1 MKKYLITLTSLL
13 IVIASLFLPPP
24 PGLSRDGFIML
35 AILLMAVILWLTE
48 AIPLAATGLLILA
61 LQPLL
66 GIASAQEVFSSFGN
80 RAVFFILASFMLM
93 AAVEKHALH
102 KKMAA
107 HFLRI
112 FGSSPKMFIIGVAL
126 TGCLFSFFMQ
136 AHGVAAMLLPLCLE
150 IVIITKVV
158 PKESNFGVATM
169 LSLAY
174 GTGIGSWGTLLGGAR
189 NPLTIAFLD
198 EIGYSISFLDWIK
211 ICMPIVFLTLPL
223 VIFIILRLHPPEV
236 EDIEKAVKEA
246 EQSISRGMTKEEKGV
261 LAVFAATVLLWIF
274 FSDEIGVA
282 VIALLAVSS
291 LFIFHLIEW
300 EDVEKR
306 VQWGIILVYGGAITM
321 GINLADTGAA
331 RWLADGILNIS
342 PNKYVILLLIML
354 LTFLLTNLMS
364 NTAAVATM
372 LPISLSAAL
381 KAGISPVIAAMATAT
396 AGGVAFMFVVGTPA
410 MAIAYSS
417 GYLKQHHIF
426 KAGIIAGMMSIA
438 IIFLMAIFYWE
449 KVLHL

>member
-1 MKKYLITLTSLL
+1 MKKYLITFISLL
-13 IVIASLFLPPP
+13 IVIASLFLPLPA
-24 PGLSRDGFIML
+24 GLSRDGLIML
-35 AILLMAVILWLTE
+35 AILFMAVILWLTE

-66 GIASAQEVFSSFGN
+66 GIAPAKEVFSSFGN

-93 AAVEKHALH
+93 AAIEKHELH

-107 HFLRI
+107 HFLRV

-126 TGCLFSFFMQ
+126 TGCFLSFFMQ
-136 AHGVAAMLLPLCLE
+136 AHGVAAMLLPLSLQIL
-150 IVIITKVV
+150 IVTKAV
-158 PKESNFGVATM
+158 PKESNFGIATM

-174 GTGIGSWGTLLGGAR
+174 GTGVGSWGTLLGGAR

-198 EIGYSISFLDWIK
+198 EAGYSISFLDWIK
-211 ICMPIVFLTLPL
+211 ICMPLVFVTLPV
-223 VIFIILRLHPPEV
+223 VIFIILRLYPPEV
-236 EDIEKAVKEA
+236 GNIEEAVKEA
-246 EQSISRGMTKEEKGV
+246 EKGITKKMSKKEGGV
-261 LAVFAATVLLWIF
+261 LAVFLATVLLWIL
-274 FSDEIGVA
+274 FSDEIGFA

-291 LFIFHLIEW
+291 LFMFRLIDW

-321 GINLADTGAA
+321 GKNLDATGAA
-331 RWLADGILNIS
+331 RWVADGILSIY
-342 PNKYVILLLIML
+342 PNKYAILLFIIL

-381 KAGISPVIAAMATAT
+381 KAGISPVIAAIATAT
-396 AGGVAFMFVVGTPA
+396 AGGVAFMFVVATPA

-417 GYLKQHHIF
+417 GYLKQHHMF
-426 KAGIIAGMMSIA
+426 KAGVISGVVSIA
-438 IIFLMAIFYWE
+438 IIFFMAVFYWE
-449 KVLHL
+449 GVLHL